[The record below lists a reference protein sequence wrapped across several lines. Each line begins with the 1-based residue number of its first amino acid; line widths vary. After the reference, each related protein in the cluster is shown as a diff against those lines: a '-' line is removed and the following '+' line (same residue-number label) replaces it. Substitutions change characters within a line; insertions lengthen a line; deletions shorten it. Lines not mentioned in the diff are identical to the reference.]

1 MSGSPTWNSQFTF
14 PCFASLNGGV
24 RQGISAEP
32 YQGVPRIEVAV
43 IKEVGNFGQQLG

>member
-24 RQGISAEP
+24 RQSISAEP
-32 YQGVPRIEVAV
+32 YQGVPIIGVAI